1 MLRRSHKL
9 SFVRVD
15 MFMSHLRCSRFI
27 NGNCVVMLYGNSS
40 LAYYGSFSVS
50 SSFLVL
56 IFTNATASLR
66 SLSFA
71 MRVAWREA

>member
-1 MLRRSHKL
+1 
-9 SFVRVD
+9 
-15 MFMSHLRCSRFI
+15 
-27 NGNCVVMLYGNSS
+27 MLYGNSS